1 MEKSYRKFAPNAS
14 PDLFLILL
22 NNPKQ
27 PQYTRISLKNILKED
42 CQKAVKNLALFFL
55 LNPVPFKDTTNRKK
69 AETAKKKQN
78 RRNYTRKQS
87 EKEGQEEREQ
97 KFNEDVH
104 KPMKSLIR
112 PQSS

>member
-55 LNPVPFKDTTNRKK
+55 LNPSPFQRYN
-69 AETAKKKQN
+69 Q
-78 RRNYTRKQS
+78 Q
-87 EKEGQEEREQ
+87 EK
-97 KFNEDVH
+97 
-104 KPMKSLIR
+104 S
-112 PQSS
+112 